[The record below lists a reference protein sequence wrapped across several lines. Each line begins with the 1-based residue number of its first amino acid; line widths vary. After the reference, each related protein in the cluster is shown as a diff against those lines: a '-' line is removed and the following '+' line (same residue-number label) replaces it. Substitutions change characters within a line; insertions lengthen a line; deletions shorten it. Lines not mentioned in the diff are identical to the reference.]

1 MPEFSLEHDPEK
13 WNPVSEKIML
23 KQTDR
28 ASSRFRRD
36 GTGSGSYPPEA
47 EKNPLEENAAALGPR
62 HRDRILS
69 VQV

>member
-47 EKNPLEENAAALGPR
+47 ENK
-62 HRDRILS
+62 S
-69 VQV
+69 S